1 MLKYI
6 SMGLLLI
13 FASTFSS
20 CKLDKDDEEKM
31 PGDKFWSGSP
41 ANAEAFMLSIYQSL
55 RTATTSCGFF
65 LYSGDVRCAPMTGQS
80 TNNYLYLIQNDMKN
94 YKSKKDS
101 KEEGKSADCGAIY
114 NWKKMYRVVQGAN
127 IMMEEITNIQGLSG
141 EEVERYRAECCFLRS
156 LAYFFMVRLF
166 GDVPYYTEAYFAN
179 PLPRTDKSVVL
190 TNCLADLQS
199 LLDNDPEGKILRW
212 RNGNG
217 SWRANRGSVLALM
230 MHINMWLAFFDT
242 GNAQTYYSE
251 VVRLAEVDSWIDG
264 TYYSLQSMEQM
275 SNVFRGNSNEGL
287 FEIVQNITMGEV
299 FDTNNMW
306 CTKVVYEVR
315 NKTEA
320 DFAYSEAFLT
330 HLYPEETNDMRK
342 EYWFKNLY
350 REEGTG
356 GSSSIRP
363 VEIIKLLNADE
374 YKSTTIPNAGNYIV
388 FRLADVILLYA
399 EALNNLGEREKA
411 LQEVNRIRQ
420 RAGAPDFTMEDD
432 LDASIYWERVRE
444 LMGEGQYY
452 YDLVRTMKIT
462 DASFAVFSDDSGH
475 RETMANLKQGSWT
488 WPIYKGALDN
498 NPYMSKNIYWE

>member
-1 MLKYI
+1 
-6 SMGLLLI
+6 
-13 FASTFSS
+13 
-20 CKLDKDDEEKM
+20 M

-65 LYSGDVRCAPMTGQS
+65 LYSGDVRCAPITGQS

-251 VVRLAEVDSWIDG
+251 VARLAEVDSWIDG

-320 DFAYSEAFLT
+320 DFAYSEA
-330 HLYPEETNDMRK
+330 
-342 EYWFKNLY
+342 
-350 REEGTG
+350 
-356 GSSSIRP
+356 I
-363 VEIIKLLNADE
+363 
-374 YKSTTIPNAGNYIV
+374 
-388 FRLADVILLYA
+388 
-399 EALNNLGEREKA
+399 
-411 LQEVNRIRQ
+411 
-420 RAGAPDFTMEDD
+420 
-432 LDASIYWERVRE
+432 
-444 LMGEGQYY
+444 
-452 YDLVRTMKIT
+452 
-462 DASFAVFSDDSGH
+462 
-475 RETMANLKQGSWT
+475 
-488 WPIYKGALDN
+488 
-498 NPYMSKNIYWE
+498 